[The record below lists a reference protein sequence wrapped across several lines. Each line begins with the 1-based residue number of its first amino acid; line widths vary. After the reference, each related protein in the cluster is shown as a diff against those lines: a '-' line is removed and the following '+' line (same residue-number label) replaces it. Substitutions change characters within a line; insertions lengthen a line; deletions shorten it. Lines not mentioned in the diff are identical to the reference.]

1 MSRITRALLLAGALA
16 LLVPASAA
24 AALNLEPVGNAGD
37 FTTPMYVAS
46 PPGDTHRLFVV
57 ERAGVVKVVRD
68 GVTQP
73 TPVLDIS
80 ADVNQASERGL
91 LSIAFPPD
99 YATTGLF
106 YVYLA
111 SNPAGQLQIREYHRS
126 ASNPDVADPAGRI
139 VWRQDHPAGNHNGG
153 TIAFGR
159 DGKLWL
165 APGDGADQANAQVVS
180 SQLGKVL
187 RIDPHRGN
195 AGEYTVPSDNPY
207 GTAVWASGLRNPFR
221 WSFDRVTG
229 DLVIGD
235 VGDTAHEEIDFVRWP
250 GLGRGANFGWPCR
263 EGLSSHSGTCMAAPL
278 TDPVIDFPRPDY
290 TAVTGG
296 VVVRDP
302 GLPSLAGRYI
312 YADYFNGVIKS
323 LALDLPRASDDQ
335 ATGLT
340 VANLVNFGEDA
351 CGHVYVVSTD
361 GTIDRLQDG
370 AIGACVPG
378 FQGSGTTQPSA
389 APGRVVPAADRTP
402 PRVRIRVAGKG
413 RVGRR
418 GRPQIALTASE
429 ACRVTIRAR
438 LGGWTL
444 RRARTSLRAGRRTV
458 IRLRPKAKAVK
469 RIRRSLRR
477 HKHLTLRVSVTAV
490 DAAGNTGHAQRR
502 LKVKRA

>member
-1 MSRITRALLLAGALA
+1 MSRIIRALLLAGALA
-16 LLVPASAA
+16 LLAPASAG
-24 AALNLEPVGNAGD
+24 AALQLTPVGKLSD
-37 FTTPMYVAS
+37 FTTPMYVAA
-46 PPGDTHRLFVV
+46 PPGDSHRLFVV
-57 ERAGVVKVVRD
+57 ERAGVVKLVRD
-68 GVTQP
+68 GATLP

-80 ADVNQASERGL
+80 SDVNTEGERGL

-111 SNPAGQLQIREYHRS
+111 SQPDGQLQLREYHRS
-126 ASNPDVADPAGRI
+126 AANPDVADRTGRV
-139 VWRQDHPAGNHNGG
+139 VWRQDHPATNHNGG

-165 APGDGADQANAQVVS
+165 APGDGADQDNAQTLS
-180 SQLGKVL
+180 SPLGKVL

-221 WSFDRVTG
+221 WSFDRATG

-235 VGDTAHEEIDFVRWP
+235 VGDTAHEEIDLVRWP

-263 EGLSSHSGTCMAAPL
+263 EGLSSHSGTCMAGPL

-296 VVVRDP
+296 VVVRDR
-302 GLPSLAGRYI
+302 GLPTLIGRYL
-312 YADYFNGVIKS
+312 YADYFNGAIRS
-323 LALDLPRASDDQ
+323 LNLGLPRASDDRS
-335 ATGLT
+335 AGLPP
-340 VANLVNFGEDA
+340 VPDLVNFGEDA
-351 CGHVYVVSTD
+351 CGHVYVVST
-361 GTIDRLQDG
+361 GGRISRLQDG
-370 AIGACVPG
+370 AISACVPPPPVA
-378 FQGSGTTQPSA
+378 TAPIPS
-389 APGRVVPAADRTP
+389 DRTA
-402 PRVRIRVAGKG
+402 PRVRIRIARKG

-418 GRPQIALTASE
+418 ARPQIALTASE

-438 LGGWTL
+438 LAGWTL
-444 RRARTSLRAGRRTV
+444 LRARTSLRAGHRTIV
-458 IRLRPKAKAVK
+458 RLRPKAKAVK

-477 HKHLTLRVSVTAV
+477 HKRLTLRVSVTAV

>member
-24 AALNLEPVGNAGD
+24 AALKLEPVGKPGD

-46 PPGDTHRLFVV
+46 PPKDSSRLFVA
-57 ERAGVVKVVRD
+57 ERAGVIKVVRN
-68 GVTQP
+68 GTTLP
-73 TPVLDIS
+73 TPMLDIS
-80 ADVNQASERGL
+80 SEVNTEGERGL
-91 LSIAFPPD
+91 LSIAFPRD

-111 SNPAGQLQIREYHRS
+111 SQPDGQLQLREYHRS
-126 ASNPDVADPAGRI
+126 AANPDVADRTGRI
-139 VWRQDHPAGNHNGG
+139 VWRQDHPATNHNGG

-159 DGKLWL
+159 DDKLWL
-165 APGDGADQANAQVVS
+165 APGDGADQNNAQTLS
-180 SQLGKVL
+180 SPLGKVL

-221 WSFDRVTG
+221 FSFDRATG

-263 EGLSSHSGTCMAAPL
+263 EGLSSHTGTCMAGSL

-302 GLPSLAGRYI
+302 GLPTLTGRYL
-312 YADYFNGVIKS
+312 YADYYRGVIRS
-323 LALDLPRASDDQ
+323 LALGLPRASDDRS
-335 ATGLT
+335 TGLPA
-340 VANLVNFGEDA
+340 VPNLASFDEDA
-351 CGHVYVVSTD
+351 CGHVYVVSNT
-361 GTIDRLQDG
+361 GGISRLQDG
-370 AIGACVPG
+370 AISACPPPPVAATPI
-378 FQGSGTTQPSA
+378 PS
-389 APGRVVPAADRTP
+389 DRTA
-402 PRVRIRVAGKG
+402 PRVRIRIAGMG

-418 GRPQIALTASE
+418 ARPRIALTASE

-438 LGGWTL
+438 LGGWAL
-444 RRARTSLRAGRRTV
+444 VRARTSLRAGRRTV
-458 IRLRPKAKAVK
+458 VRLRPKAKAVK

-490 DAAGNTGHAQRR
+490 DAAGNTGHAARR
-502 LKVKRA
+502 LTVKRA

>member
-24 AALNLEPVGNAGD
+24 AELKLETVGKSGD

-68 GVTQP
+68 GT
-73 TPVLDIS
+73 TLATSMLDIS
-80 ADVNQASERGL
+80 SDVNTEGERGL

-111 SNPAGQLQIREYHRS
+111 SQPDGQLQLREYHRS
-126 ASNPDVADPAGRI
+126 AANPDLADRTARV
-139 VWRQDHPAGNHNGG
+139 VWRQDHPATNHNGG

-159 DGKLWL
+159 DGNLWL
-165 APGDGADQANAQVVS
+165 APGDGADQDNAQTLS
-180 SQLGKVL
+180 SPLGKVL

-195 AGEYTVPSDNPY
+195 AGEYTVPPDNPY

-221 WSFDRVTG
+221 WSFDRATG

-235 VGDTAHEEIDFVRWP
+235 VGDTAHEEIDFVPWP

-263 EGLSSHSGTCMAAPL
+263 EGLSSHSGTCMAGPL

-296 VVVRDP
+296 IVVRDP
-302 GLPSLAGRYI
+302 GLPTLIGRYL
-312 YADYFNGVIKS
+312 YADYFKGVIRSFK
-323 LALDLPRASDDQ
+323 LGLPRASDDRS
-335 ATGLT
+335 AGLPS
-340 VANLVNFGEDA
+340 VPNLVNFGEDA
-351 CGHVYVVSTD
+351 CGHIYVVSA
-361 GTIDRLQDG
+361 GGRISRLQDG
-370 AIGACVPG
+370 AISAC
-378 FQGSGTTQPSA
+378 
-389 APGRVVPAADRTP
+389 APPPVATAPIPPDRTA

-418 GRPQIALTASE
+418 ARPQIALTASE

-444 RRARTSLRAGRRTV
+444 VRARTSLRAGRRTV
-458 IRLRPKAKAVK
+458 IRLRPKAKVVK

>member
-24 AALNLEPVGNAGD
+24 AALKLETVGKPGD

-68 GVTQP
+68 GTTLP
-73 TPVLDIS
+73 TPMLDIS
-80 ADVNQASERGL
+80 SEVNTQGERGL

-99 YATTGLF
+99 FATTGLF

-111 SNPAGQLQIREYHRS
+111 SQPAGQLQLREYHRS
-126 ASNPDVADPAGRI
+126 VANPDVADRTGRV
-139 VWRQDHPAGNHNGG
+139 VWRQDHTATNHNGG

-165 APGDGADQANAQVVS
+165 APGDGASQDNAQTLS
-180 SQLGKVL
+180 SPLGKVL
-187 RIDPHRGN
+187 RIDPHPGN

-207 GTAVWASGLRNPFR
+207 GTSVWASGLRNPFR
-221 WSFDRVTG
+221 WSFDRATG

-263 EGLSSHSGTCMAAPL
+263 EGLSSHSGTCMAGTL

-302 GLPSLAGRYI
+302 GLRTLAGRYL
-312 YADYFNGVIKS
+312 YADYFNGAIRS
-323 LALDLPRASDDQ
+323 LKLGLPRASDDRS
-335 ATGLT
+335 AGLPT
-340 VANLVNFGEDA
+340 VPNLVNFGEDA
-351 CGHVYVVSTD
+351 CGHVYVVSVT
-361 GTIDRLQDG
+361 GGISRLQDG
-370 AIGACVPG
+370 TISTCAPPPPV
-378 FQGSGTTQPSA
+378 TT
-389 APGRVVPAADRTP
+389 VPAPLDRTA

-418 GRPQIALTASE
+418 ARPQIALTASE

-444 RRARTSLRAGRRTV
+444 VRARTSLRAERRTV

-477 HKHLTLRVSVTAV
+477 HKHLPLRVSVTAV

>member
-1 MSRITRALLLAGALA
+1 MSRITRALRLAGVLA

-24 AALNLEPVGNAGD
+24 AALKLTPVGKPGD

-46 PPGDTHRLFVV
+46 PPGDSHRLFVV
-57 ERAGVVKVVRD
+57 ERAGVIKVVRN
-68 GVTQP
+68 GTTLP
-73 TPVLDIS
+73 TPMLDIS
-80 ADVNQASERGL
+80 GDVALDPNTERGL

-99 YATTGLF
+99 YATSGLF

-111 SNPAGQLQIREYHRS
+111 KGSDGELQIREYQRS
-126 ASNPDVADPAGRI
+126 AANPDVAAAGGRI
-139 VWRQDHPAGNHNGG
+139 VWRQAHPATNHNGG

-165 APGDGADQANAQVVS
+165 APGDGASQDNAQTLS
-180 SQLGKVL
+180 SPLGKVL
-187 RIDPHRGN
+187 RIDPHRSS
-195 AGEYTVPSDNPY
+195 AAEYTVPSDNPY

-221 WSFDRVTG
+221 FSFDRATG

-263 EGLSSHSGTCMAAPL
+263 EGLSSHSGTCMAGTL
-278 TDPVIDFPRPDY
+278 TDPVIDFPRPAY

-302 GLPSLAGRYI
+302 GLPTLAGRYL
-312 YADYFNGVIKS
+312 YADYFNGVIRS
-323 LALDLPRASDDQ
+323 LELGLPRASDDRS
-335 ATGLT
+335 AGLPA
-340 VANLVNFGEDA
+340 VASLPSFGEDA
-351 CGHVYVVSTD
+351 CGHVYVVSNT
-361 GTIDRLQDG
+361 GGISRLQDG
-370 AIGACVPG
+370 ASSAC
-378 FQGSGTTQPSA
+378 PSPPVA
-389 APGRVVPAADRTP
+389 ATPIPSDRTA
-402 PRVRIRVAGKG
+402 PRVRIRIAGKG

-418 GRPQIALTASE
+418 ARPRIALTASE

-438 LGGWTL
+438 LAGWRL
-444 RRARTSLRAGRRTV
+444 VRARTSLRGGRRTV
-458 IRLRPKAKAVK
+458 VRLRPKAKAVK

-477 HKHLTLRVSVTAV
+477 HKRLTLRVSVTAV
-490 DAAGNTGHAQRR
+490 DAAGNTGHAKRR